1 VEWPG
6 LRACSERETLALIDY
21 LASTAV
27 PGYAADLA
35 RGALRAWHVTLG
47 RDRLGETLSIF
58 RDLGGVIAQT
68 TTGQPR
74 FRVNEIDEILHRS
87 DCADARSRTSLE
99 WLLARRRDGGFRD
112 WRIVLLDSTLGTMV
126 VDGNKRAAAIYR
138 TVDANARTPAFLL
151 GGPSSDRIPP
161 PP

>member
-1 VEWPG
+1 V
-6 LRACSERETLALIDY
+6 LIDY

-35 RGALRAWHVTLG
+35 CDALRAWHVTLG

-68 TTGQPR
+68 TTGRPR
-74 FRVNEIDEILHRS
+74 FRVTEIDEILHGA
-87 DCADARSRTSLE
+87 DCADARSRTSLD

-112 WRIVLLDSTLGTMV
+112 WRIVLLDSMLGPMV
-126 VDGNKRAAAIYR
+126 VDGNKRAAAVYA
-138 TVDANARTPAFLL
+138 TSDADVVVAAFLL
-151 GGPSSDRIPP
+151 TSPTAERISPP
-161 PP
+161 